1 MLVDIE
7 AGGTVGSGNFSA
19 RAVAGLAVAAFSVA
33 FAPAGVASPKIPS
46 TMRAIRADTS
56 GAVQMMTLQTVDV
69 PSPKEGQVLI
79 KVHAASINPADW
91 QQGQNRGARPGGAP
105 GAAPASPGAPAARAG
120 GPMAARLPGNDA
132 AGVVVAIGPGVTAYK
147 VGDKVLAALQPVGGG
162 AYAEYALASIENMG
176 LKPKKFTFE
185 QAAGLPT
192 AGFTGLRMV
201 IIADV
206 HKGDRVLV
214 IGAAGGVGSAA
225 VQSLKARGAY
235 VITSASYRHNAYLKK
250 LGADQIIAYDQQN
263 VADLVK
269 NVDAVIST
277 VGSENT
283 AAVSYVKPGG
293 RVITIAGQPDL
304 PACSAAG
311 VTCVAG
317 GPGQGPANGE
327 LIRELVR
334 MADDGRF
341 SVSPER
347 SFPLAEVQ
355 AAYEYART
363 GNREGKI
370 VIDVTPQARQR

>member
-1 MLVDIE
+1 M
-7 AGGTVGSGNFSA
+7 
-19 RAVAGLAVAAFSVA
+19 A
-33 FAPAGVASPKIPS
+33 FAAEKIPS

-56 GAVQMMTLQTVDV
+56 GPAPVMTLQTVAV
-69 PSPKEGQVLI
+69 PNPRGGQVLI
-79 KVHAASINPADW
+79 RVHAASINPADW
-91 QQGQNRGARPGGAP
+91 QQGQNRGARPGGPA
-105 GAAPASPGAPAARAG
+105 GAAPAARAG
-120 GPMAARLPGNDA
+120 GPMAVRLPGNDA
-132 AGVVVAIGPGVTAYK
+132 AGVVVALGPGVTEYK
-147 VGDKVLAALQPVGGG
+147 VGDKVLAALQPAGGG
-162 AYAEYALASIENMG
+162 AYAEYALAPLENMA
-176 LKPKKFTFE
+176 LKPKRFTFE

-225 VQSLKARGAY
+225 VQALKARGVY
-235 VITSASYRHNAYLKK
+235 VITSASSRHDAYLKK
-250 LGADQIIAYDQQN
+250 LGADQIIAYDRQN

-269 NVDAVIST
+269 NVDAVLSM

-283 AAVSYVKPGG
+283 AAVGYVKPGG

-311 VTCVAG
+311 VICVAG

-341 SVSPER
+341 QVTPER
-347 SFPLAEVQ
+347 AFPLAEVQ

-363 GNREGKI
+363 GNREGKV
-370 VIDVTPQARQR
+370 VIDVTRQAAER